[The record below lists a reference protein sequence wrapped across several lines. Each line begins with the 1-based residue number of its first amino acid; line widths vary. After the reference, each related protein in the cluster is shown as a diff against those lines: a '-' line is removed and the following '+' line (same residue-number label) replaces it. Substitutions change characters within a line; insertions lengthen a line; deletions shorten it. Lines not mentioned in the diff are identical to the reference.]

1 MRLTRRTRRIDR
13 TAQPGGHN
21 VVAERPLDWVEVR
34 DDGLVVHV
42 DRRIYDDEATFRT
55 CYVFTDRCYL
65 FLERPDDNHLTVRF
79 RKRNTGTDLTA
90 IIGAFGNDLINQQLR
105 IVLARETHGLREQI
119 VKRAFADAVFDDGQ

>member
-13 TAQPGGHN
+13 TARLGGHN
-21 VVAERPLDWVEVR
+21 VVAELALDWIEVR
-34 DDGLVVHV
+34 DDGLTV
-42 DRRIYDDEATFRT
+42 RT

-65 FLERPDDNHLTVRF
+65 FLERPDDDHLTVRF

-105 IVLARETHGLREQI
+105 VVLARETHGLREQI
-119 VKRAFADAVFDDGQ
+119 VKRAFADAVFDGGQ